1 MPPRR
6 RAARR
11 GGSYRLESLS
21 GLWAAAPVF
30 GGLSLALFFAGSGL
44 PPFSG
49 FWPKAMLVKAMA
61 HIKAV
66 GRDKAFADFMTK
78 PGPWV
83 DRDLY
88 ITVFDMTGKTLA
100 HGANAR
106 LVGKDNINM
115 QDANGKYHVKE
126 RLEIAKAKGKGQQE
140 FAFLNPMTKQI
151 EAKLMFFERMDDIVV
166 ACGSY
171 KPA

>member
-1 MPPRR
+1 MPLSRR
-6 RAARR
+6 HFALFTATAAAAAALPARAAEERAKPE
-11 GGSYRLESLS
+11 G
-21 GLWAAAPVF
+21 A
-30 GGLSLALFFAGSGL
+30 
-44 PPFSG
+44 
-49 FWPKAMLVKAMA
+49 KAMLAKAMA

-88 ITVFDMTGKTLA
+88 ITVFDMAGKTLA
-100 HGANAR
+100 HGANNR
-106 LVGKDNINM
+106 MVGKDNLNL
-115 QDANGKYHVKE
+115 QDANGKFHVKE

-151 EAKLMFFERMDDIVV
+151 EPKLMFFERMDDIVV
-166 ACGSY
+166 ACGAY

>member
-1 MPPRR
+1 MQLTRR
-6 RAARR
+6 HFALIAAVT
-11 GGSYRLESLS
+11 
-21 GLWAAAPVF
+21 AA
-30 GGLSLALFFAGSGL
+30 STGL
-44 PPFSG
+44 PVMASDERAKPDEA
-49 FWPKAMLVKAMA
+49 KAMLVKAMA

-88 ITVFDMTGKTLA
+88 ITVFDMSSKTLA
-100 HGANAR
+100 HGPTAR
-106 LVGKDNINM
+106 MVGKDNINL
-115 QDANGKYHVKE
+115 QDGNGKFHVKE

-151 EAKLMFFERMDDIVV
+151 EPKLMFFERMDDIVV
-166 ACGSY
+166 ACGAY

>member
-1 MPPRR
+1 MTI
-6 RAARR
+6 ARR
-11 GGSYRLESLS
+11 
-21 GLWAAAPVF
+21 
-30 GGLSLALFFAGSGL
+30 LALLAL
-44 PPFSG
+44 PLLAATAALPALG
-49 FWPKAMLVKAMA
+49 ADERAKPEEAKAMLAKAIA
-61 HIKAV
+61 HVKAV
-66 GRDKAFADFMTK
+66 GKDKAFADFMTK

-88 ITVFDMTGKTLA
+88 ITVFDLSGKTLA

-115 QDANGKYHVKE
+115 QDANGKFHVKE
-126 RLEIAKAKGKGQQE
+126 RLEIARAKGKGQQE

-151 EAKLMFFERMDDIVV
+151 EPKVMFFEKVDDIVV

>member
-1 MPPRR
+1 MSI
-6 RAARR
+6 ARR
-11 GGSYRLESLS
+11 QFALGAVATL
-21 GLWAAAPVF
+21 AAA
-30 GGLSLALFFAGSGL
+30 ALPAHAADERAK
-44 PPFSG
+44 PDEAR
-49 FWPKAMLVKAMA
+49 AMLAKAIA
-61 HIKAV
+61 HVKAV
-66 GRDKAFADFMTK
+66 GKDKAFADFMLK

-88 ITVFDMTGKTLA
+88 ITVFDLSGKTLA

-126 RLEIAKAKGKGQQE
+126 RLEIARSKGKGQQE

-151 EAKLMFFERMDDIVV
+151 EPKVMFFEKVEDIVV

-171 KPA
+171 KAA

>member
-1 MPPRR
+1 MSLNRR
-6 RAARR
+6 QLCLL
-11 GGSYRLESLS
+11 G
-21 GLWAAAPVF
+21 AAAT
-30 GGLSLALFFAGSGL
+30 LAAL
-44 PPFSG
+44 PAIAAEERAKPEEA
-49 FWPKAMLVKAMA
+49 KAMLTKAIA

-88 ITVFDMTGKTLA
+88 ITVFDMSGKTLA

-106 LVGKDNINM
+106 MVGKDNINL

-126 RLEIAKAKGKGQQE
+126 RLEIAKTKGKGQQE
-140 FAFLNPMTKQI
+140 FAFLNPMTQQI
-151 EAKLMFFERMDDIVV
+151 EDKVMFFEKVDDIVV

>member
-1 MPPRR
+1 MFAASNGHSDHSRETKMNLNRR
-6 RAARR
+6 HFC
-11 GGSYRLESLS
+11 L
-21 GLWAAAPVF
+21 AAA
-30 GGLSLALFFAGSGL
+30 AATTL
-44 PPFSG
+44 PAWADERAKPEEA
-49 FWPKAMLVKAMA
+49 KAMLAKALA

-66 GRDKAFADFMTK
+66 GKDKAYADFMTK

-88 ITVFDMTGKTLA
+88 VTVFDLSGKTLA
-100 HGANAR
+100 HGSIPK

-115 QDANGKYHVKE
+115 QDANGKFHVKE
-126 RLEIAKAKGKGQQE
+126 RLEIVKAKGKGQQE

-151 EAKLMFFERMDDIVV
+151 EAKLMFFERIDDIVV
-166 ACGSY
+166 ACGAY

>member
-1 MPPRR
+1 MTLHRR
-6 RAARR
+6 SFCLVASTLLASFAPAVFASDDRAKPEEA
-11 GGSYRLESLS
+11 
-21 GLWAAAPVF
+21 
-30 GGLSLALFFAGSGL
+30 
-44 PPFSG
+44 
-49 FWPKAMLVKAMA
+49 KAMLAKAVA
-61 HIKAV
+61 HIKSA
-66 GRDKAFADFMTK
+66 GKEKAFADFMTK

-88 ITVFDMTGKTLA
+88 ITVFDMSGKTLA

-126 RLEIAKAKGKGQQE
+126 RLDIAKAKGKGQQE

>member
-1 MPPRR
+1 MLMHRR
-6 RAARR
+6 HFCLLTAA
-11 GGSYRLESLS
+11 L
-21 GLWAAAPVF
+21 AAAPVA
-30 GGLSLALFFAGSGL
+30 LAADERAK
-44 PPFSG
+44 PEEA
-49 FWPKAMLVKAMA
+49 KAMLAKAIA

-66 GRDKAFADFMTK
+66 GKDKAFADFMTK

-88 ITVFDMTGKTLA
+88 ITVFDMSGKTLA

-166 ACGSY
+166 ACGAY

>member
-1 MPPRR
+1 MST
-6 RAARR
+6 ARR
-11 GGSYRLESLS
+11 HFCL
-21 GLWAAAPVF
+21 
-30 GGLSLALFFAGSGL
+30 LASSAFAL
-44 PPFSG
+44 PALASEERASP
-49 FWPKAMLVKAMA
+49 AEARALLA
-61 HIKAV
+61 KAV
-66 GRDKAFADFMTK
+66 THLKSAGKDKSFADFMTK

-88 ITVFDMTGKTLA
+88 ITVFDLAGKTLA
-100 HGANAR
+100 HGANPR

-115 QDANGKYHVKE
+115 QDANGKYHIKE

-151 EAKLMFFERMDDIVV
+151 EAKVMFFETVGDVVV

-171 KPA
+171 KPV

>member
-1 MPPRR
+1 MHLNRR
-6 RAARR
+6 DFTLFTATVAAGAALPALASEERAKPDEA
-11 GGSYRLESLS
+11 
-21 GLWAAAPVF
+21 
-30 GGLSLALFFAGSGL
+30 
-44 PPFSG
+44 
-49 FWPKAMLVKAMA
+49 KAMLAKAMG

-100 HGANAR
+100 HGANVR
-106 LVGKDNINM
+106 LVGKDNINL
-115 QDANGKYHVKE
+115 QDGNGKFHVKE

-151 EAKLMFFERMDDIVV
+151 EPKLMYFERMDDIVV
-166 ACGSY
+166 ACGAY
-171 KPA
+171 KPV

>member
-1 MPPRR
+1 MQ
-6 RAARR
+6 
-11 GGSYRLESLS
+11 
-21 GLWAAAPVF
+21 
-30 GGLSLALFFAGSGL
+30 
-44 PPFSG
+44 
-49 FWPKAMLVKAMA
+49 
-61 HIKAV
+61 
-66 GRDKAFADFMTK
+66 K
-78 PGPWV
+78 PGPFV

-88 ITVFDMTGKTLA
+88 ITVFDMSGKTLA

-115 QDANGKYHVKE
+115 QDANGKFHVKE

-151 EAKLMFFERMDDIVV
+151 EPKLMYFEVVDGVVV

-171 KPA
+171 KPV

>member
-1 MPPRR
+1 MNIDRR
-6 RAARR
+6 HFALLLASAATLPAFGSEERAKPDEAKALLARAVAHVKSV
-11 GGSYRLESLS
+11 G
-21 GLWAAAPVF
+21 
-30 GGLSLALFFAGSGL
+30 
-44 PPFSG
+44 
-49 FWPKAMLVKAMA
+49 KDKAMA
-61 HIKAV
+61 
-66 GRDKAFADFMTK
+66 DFMQK

-88 ITVFDMTGKTLA
+88 ITVFDMNGKTLA
-100 HGANAR
+100 HGANSR
-106 LVGKDNINM
+106 LVGKDNLNM

-151 EAKLMFFERMDDIVV
+151 EPKVMFFEKLEDIVV

-171 KPA
+171 KAA

>member
-1 MPPRR
+1 MPMHRR
-6 RAARR
+6 HFALTLAAT
-11 GGSYRLESLS
+11 LV
-21 GLWAAAPVF
+21 AAPA
-30 GGLSLALFFAGSGL
+30 LAADERAK
-44 PPFSG
+44 PDEA
-49 FWPKAMLVKAMA
+49 KAMLAKAMA

-66 GRDKAFADFMTK
+66 GRDKAFADFMVK

-88 ITVFDMTGKTLA
+88 ITVFDMNGKTLS

-106 LVGKDNINM
+106 MVGKDNINL
-115 QDANGKYHVKE
+115 QDGNGKYHVKE

-151 EAKLMFFERMDDIVV
+151 EPKLRVFERMDDIVV
-166 ACGSY
+166 ACGAY

>member
-1 MPPRR
+1 MSLHRR
-6 RAARR
+6 HFCLVAATA
-11 GGSYRLESLS
+11 L
-21 GLWAAAPVF
+21 AAA
-30 GGLSLALFFAGSGL
+30 L
-44 PPFSG
+44 PAAHASDERAKPDEA
-49 FWPKAMLVKAMA
+49 KAMLAKAIA
-61 HIKAV
+61 HIKSV
-66 GRDKAFADFMTK
+66 GKDKAFADFMTK

-88 ITVFDMTGKTLA
+88 ITVFDLNGKTLA
-100 HGANAR
+100 HGANGR

-151 EAKLMFFERMDDIVV
+151 EAKLMFFERLDDIVV

>member
-1 MPPRR
+1 LPDPPLPEREFTMSLKRR
-6 RAARR
+6 HFCQLLATAPLVATPAAFAAEERAKPEEAK
-11 GGSYRLESLS
+11 
-21 GLWAAAPVF
+21 
-30 GGLSLALFFAGSGL
+30 ALLG
-44 PPFSG
+44 
-49 FWPKAMLVKAMA
+49 KAIA

-66 GRDKAFADFMTK
+66 GKDKAYADFMTK

-88 ITVFDMTGKTLA
+88 ITVFDLSGKTLA

-106 LVGKDNINM
+106 LVGKDNINL
-115 QDANGKYHVKE
+115 QDANGKFHIQE
-126 RLEIAKAKGKGQQE
+126 RMEIAKSKGKGQQE

-151 EAKLMFFERMDDIVV
+151 EPKLMFFERMDDIVV

>member
-1 MPPRR
+1 MTI
-6 RAARR
+6 ARR
-11 GGSYRLESLS
+11 QFALL
-21 GLWAAAPVF
+21 AAACIASPVF
-30 GGLSLALFFAGSGL
+30 AAEERAKPEDAKALL
-44 PPFSG
+44 T
-49 FWPKAMLVKAMA
+49 KAMA

-88 ITVFDMTGKTLA
+88 ITVFDLNGKTLA

-106 LVGKDNINM
+106 MVGKDNINL
-115 QDANGKYHVKE
+115 QDANGKFHIKE
-126 RLEIAKAKGKGQQE
+126 RMEMAKAKGKGQQE

-151 EAKLMFFERMDDIVV
+151 EPKVMFFEKADDIVV

-171 KPA
+171 KPV